1 MVYEII
7 MYMFACDRKIRKWA
21 IKSLFIVEKWECLV
35 HICTYGTN
43 GTCALNEH
51 HLVN

>member
-21 IKSLFIVEKWECLV
+21 IKSLFIVEKMGMSGTHLYTWYKWYM
-35 HICTYGTN
+35 CTK
-43 GTCALNEH
+43 
-51 HLVN
+51 